1 MTPSRMPKLKT
12 LPALLKEITRAKK
25 LGKKIVFTNGC
36 FDILHAGHVRYLA
49 RAKKLG
55 NALVVAI
62 NTDAS
67 VRKLKGRERPVTC
80 QEDRAE
86 VLSGLSSVDHVV
98 FFGEETPEKLIGAL
112 RPDVLVKGG
121 DWKVEQISGGPF
133 VKSYG
138 GKVKSLPFYRGFST
152 TGLIEKIRKI

>member
-1 MTPSRMPKLKT
+1 MKPSTPNKLKN
-12 LPALLKEITRAKK
+12 LPALLKEAARFKK
-25 LGKKIVFTNGC
+25 SRKKIVFTNGC
-36 FDILHAGHVRYLA
+36 FDILHVGHVRYLSE
-49 RAKKLG
+49 AKKLG
-55 NALVVAI
+55 DALVVAI

-67 VRKLKGRERPVTC
+67 VKKLKGPERPVTR

-86 VLSGLSSVDHVV
+86 VLGGLSSVDYVI
-98 FFGEETPEKLIGAL
+98 FFGENTPEKVIHAL

-121 DWKVEQISGGPF
+121 DWKVEQIAGGSF

-138 GKVKSLPFYRGFST
+138 GKVKSLPFYNGFST